1 VRLPFTSA
9 LSIALAATLLAAC
22 GGDDSAKAP
31 LGSPENP
38 LVAQPGPE
46 SASGRSNEA
55 ATDKGAP
62 TADGPTATADGAKQ
76 TKPGYEGLVNNQ
88 KKSRPRSRFTPCNL
102 VSKAEAGAIFGSA
115 TQDPREAAQGPT
127 CIYRTES
134 GKGFVTVAVQ
144 SVSFDE
150 VRGALGQPR
159 EVQVS
164 NRTAYCGQYGQ
175 AVLYVPLARG
185 RVLSI
190 AGPCPVATQFAAKAV
205 PRLKG

>member
-1 VRLPFTSA
+1 VRLSFTSA
-9 LSIALAATLLAAC
+9 LLITLAATLLAAC

-31 LGSPENP
+31 PGSPENP

-46 SASGRSNEA
+46 AASGRSNEA
-55 ATDKGAP
+55 AGDKGAA
-62 TADGPTATADGAKQ
+62 TADGATADGAKK

-144 SVSFDE
+144 SVSFEDL
-150 VRGALGQPR
+150 RGALGQPR
-159 EVQVS
+159 QVQVS

-175 AVLYVPLARG
+175 AVLYVPLTRG